1 MNYTQKGILAKQRAL
16 NATAGKLGRKLMLAL
31 IIITIVAIVGIGIL
45 GLSAV
50 LGMYNGILAS
60 TPQIKSTEVAPV
72 GAATFVYDAEG
83 NKIDEL
89 VASNSNRIPV
99 TMEQIPQNMADA
111 IVAIEDVR
119 FYENNGIDYIGML
132 RAGFEFVT
140 SFGEKKQGASTITQ
154 QLLKNTIFTDWME
167 EDGNMIKS
175 IKRKLQEQ
183 YLAIE
188 LTKILSKE
196 EILERYMNTINLG
209 QNTLG
214 VEAASQRYFGKS
226 VSELTLSECATIAV
240 ITQNP
245 SKWNPISH
253 PENNAERRLKCLN
266 DMLEAGFITKAEYD
280 EALAD
285 DVYSRIER
293 HNITYL
299 ENNSTSSYFVDALTY
314 DVREDLINIAGYNE
328 TQADFA
334 LYSGG
339 LRINSTMDPK
349 IQAIVDEQV
358 ANPEN
363 YPEGTPFLLNYALT
377 VYHQD
382 GTSQNYSKEMMTKYF
397 KENINND
404 FNLLFDSPEAALA
417 AVEQYKAAIMVEG
430 DEFDESI
437 TITPQPQVSVVI
449 MDQYTGHVVAMS
461 GGRGA
466 KEGRLTYNRATDA
479 YRQPGST
486 FKVLAAYA
494 PALDTYGL
502 TLASVYNDAPF
513 LYNDG
518 KAVSNWYSESK
529 YKGICNIRYGI
540 EQSLNI
546 IAVKTLTQ
554 ITPQLG
560 YDYAKNFGFKKLTTG
575 LEINGEIF
583 SDNRQPLALGG
594 ITTGVSNEELTAA
607 YATIANSGVY
617 TKPKLYTTVYDSEGN
632 LILDNRTPE
641 THQVIKESTA
651 FLLTSAMEDVVT
663 KGTGTATRFNKKMDI
678 AGKTGTTSDNKDV
691 WFAGFTPYYTC
702 TTWAGY
708 DNNIKMSDKKAY
720 KETNIAKN
728 LWHTIM
734 EGVHADLEDA
744 TFSTPSGVIQLN
756 ICTRS
761 GKLPV
766 EGLCDAHVKTE
777 YFAMD
782 NMPTEICD
790 LHYTGPIC
798 SYEITSIAAPE
809 CPFQYIGG
817 VELPLIEDESLWPGS
832 TIPVEQPDG
841 SIIYVAPDTSHMCQH
856 DASFFL
862 DPNCYAILEAQQ
874 AELNARILAAQ
885 QAAEQAALQA
895 QQAEQAQ

>member
-1 MNYTQKGILAKQRAL
+1 MNYTQKGIIAKQKAL
-16 NATAGKLGRKLMLAL
+16 NAKAGKLGRKLVLAL
-31 IIITIVAIVGIGIL
+31 IIIVIIAIIGIGIL
-45 GLSAV
+45 GLSAAF
-50 LGMYNGILAS
+50 GMYNGILAS
-60 TPQIKSTEVAPV
+60 TPPINSGMVAPV
-72 GAATFVYDAEG
+72 GAATFVYDAQG

-99 TMEQIPQNMADA
+99 TMDKVPQNLADA
-111 IVAIEDVR
+111 FVAAEDVR
-119 FYENNGIDYIGML
+119 FYENNGIDFIGML
-132 RAGFEFVT
+132 RAGFQFVIT
-140 SFGEKKQGASTITQ
+140 LGEEKQGASTITQ
-154 QLLKNTIFTDWME
+154 QLLKNTIFTEWMDE
-167 EDGNMIKS
+167 GDNMIKS
-175 IKRKLQEQ
+175 VKRKLQEQ

-188 LTKILSKE
+188 LTKILDKD
-196 EILERYMNTINLG
+196 EILIRYMNTINLG

-214 VEAASQRYFGKS
+214 VEAAAQRYFGKS
-226 VSELTLSECATIAV
+226 VSELTLSECVTIAV

-245 SKWNPISH
+245 SKYNPISH
-253 PENNAERRLKCLN
+253 PDKNAERRLSCLN
-266 DMLEAGFITKAEYD
+266 TMLENEMITKAEYD
-280 EALAD
+280 EAIAD

-299 ENNSTSSYFVDALTY
+299 EANTTSSYFVDALTY

-328 TQADFA
+328 TQADYA

-339 LRINSTMDPK
+339 LRIHSSLDPK
-349 IQAIVDEQV
+349 IQKIVDEQV
-358 ANPEN
+358 ANPAN
-363 YPEGTPFLLNYALT
+363 YPEGTPYLLNYALT
-377 VYHQD
+377 VTSKD
-382 GTSQNYSKEMMTKYF
+382 GAVQNYSKEMMTKYF
-397 KENINND
+397 KENIDKD
-404 FNLLFDSPEAALA
+404 FNLLFDSPEDAMVAI
-417 AVEQYKAAIMVEG
+417 EQYKAAVMVEG
-430 DEFDESI
+430 DEFDEAI

-449 MDQYTGHVVAMS
+449 MDQYSGYIVAMS
-461 GGRGA
+461 GGRGE

-502 TLASVYNDAPF
+502 TLSSVYNDTPF
-513 LYNDG
+513 YYDTG
-518 KAVSNWYSESK
+518 KPVSNWYSEAK
-529 YKGICNIRYGI
+529 YKGICSIRYGI

-546 IAVKTLTQ
+546 VAVKTLTQ

-560 YDYAKNFGFKKLTTG
+560 YDYVKNFGFKKLTTG
-575 LEINGEIF
+575 LVINGEVF

-617 TKPKLYTTVYDSEGN
+617 TKPKLYTVVYDSDGN
-632 LILDNRTPE
+632 IVLDNRTPE
-641 THQVIKESTA
+641 THQVIRDTTA

-702 TTWAGY
+702 ATWAGY
-708 DNNIKMSDKKAY
+708 DNNAKMSDKTAY

-728 LWHTIM
+728 LWHAIM
-734 EGVHADLEDA
+734 KDVHEDLENA
-744 TFSTPSGVIQLN
+744 EFTIPSGIIQLN

-761 GKLPV
+761 GKLPI
-766 EGLCDAHVKTE
+766 EGLCDAHIKSE
-777 YFAMD
+777 YFAMS
-782 NMPTEICD
+782 NMPAELCD
-790 LHYTGPIC
+790 IHYNGPIC
-798 SYEITSIAAPE
+798 NYEGNSIAAPE
-809 CPFQYIGG
+809 CPFQYVG
-817 VELPLIEDESLWPGS
+817 VCELPLIEDESLFQGS

-841 SIIYVAPDTSHMCQH
+841 SILYVTPDTSNICQH
-856 DASFFL
+856 DATFFL

-885 QAAEQAALQA
+885 LAAEQAALQA
-895 QQAEQAQ
+895 QQAAQAQ